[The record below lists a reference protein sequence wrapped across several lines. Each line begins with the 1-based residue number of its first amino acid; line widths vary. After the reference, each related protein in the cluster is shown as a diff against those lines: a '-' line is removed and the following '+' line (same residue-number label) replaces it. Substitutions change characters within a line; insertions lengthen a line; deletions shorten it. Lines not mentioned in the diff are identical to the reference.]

1 MKVKFTLLTA
11 LVAFAMSTF
20 AQQIPNA
27 GFENW
32 TTPTAPDSWSTF
44 ASVFGASV
52 SGLASKDTVVKFSGN
67 ASVKVKT
74 DSIQAGPQGNI
85 LLGGLVS
92 LGTIN
97 YSPSSNPPI
106 SFSGVPFAFKPDTL
120 FFAFRYAPVSTDT
133 AAIQIILS
141 KNGAPILAGGV
152 GLPGTANNWVNI
164 FIPLTADLAQLPT
177 PDSLVIQ
184 FLSSQDNGVQG
195 STLNVDA
202 IRLGY
207 VSLPTFVED
216 INNNV
221 QINVFPNPTTDFV
234 NINISEALP
243 NASVMVYNME
253 GRVMT
258 HEFIGGNSHTLQT
271 ASWPAGI
278 YQYAIISNSKA
289 VAKGQLSVAK

>member
-1 MKVKFTLLTA
+1 MKVKFTLLTV

-32 TTPTAPDSWSTF
+32 ATPFAPDSWSTF
-44 ASVFGASV
+44 EEVFGAPL
-52 SGLASKDTVVKFSGN
+52 GLVSKDTVDKVQGN
-67 ASVKVKT
+67 ASVKIKT
-74 DSIQAGPQGNI
+74 DSIPAGPQGNI
-85 LLGGLVS
+85 LLSGLLS

-97 YSPSSNPPI
+97 YSPSSQPPF
-106 SFSGVPFAFKPDTL
+106 SFSGVPFAFKPDTM
-120 FFAFRYAPVSTDT
+120 FFSFKYVPAGADT
-133 AAIQIILS
+133 CALQVILS
-141 KNGAPILAGGV
+141 TGGTVTLAGGID
-152 GLPGTANNWVNI
+152 LPATGGNWVNL
-164 FIPLTADLAQLPT
+164 FIPLTADLAQIPT
-177 PDSLVIQ
+177 PDSLVLQ
-184 FLSSQDNGVQG
+184 FFSSTGNGVQG

-202 IRLGY
+202 IRFGY
-207 VSLPTFVED
+207 VSIPTVVED

-221 QINVFPNPTTDFV
+221 QINVFPNPSTDFV